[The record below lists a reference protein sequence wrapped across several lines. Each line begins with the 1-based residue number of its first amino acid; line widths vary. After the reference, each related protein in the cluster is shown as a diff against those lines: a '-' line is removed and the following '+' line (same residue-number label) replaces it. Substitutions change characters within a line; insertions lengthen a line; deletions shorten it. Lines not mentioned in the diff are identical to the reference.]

1 MFKLDSSKYSLGS
14 FLFDRLIMRKIFVAS
29 WMLFV
34 IFLIVFCIKQSVF
47 IHSFS
52 FSPFWL
58 QYNNRREFVEYQDIT
73 GDMRILNGVLFLD
86 DRLLTGDDKLLV
98 ETDWK
103 HDLLKSKLVS
113 VDKKTLHKM
122 HPLLLWDDFLVD
134 DHNYFFFWFSWWNLK
149 NRGVWISKD
158 QIPDFQFIGV
168 LGEQYIAGEVGYS
181 SWYLVV
187 PPYKFEVDKG
197 SFTPY
202 FQSFWDNS
210 LIQTWVLPNNYIKT
224 DGKQYCQNGGIQYQ
238 NCIWSDKSWMYRW
251 EFRNDRTYYLLRERK
266 QSDFKLL
273 SIEDLKWLVTQDSW
287 LDIVFVSKND
297 YFNSGEQ
304 LGDFPMIKN
313 NIWYKNNFIYLSLP
327 GYGTWAFSV
336 DAQTL
341 KYEEKE
347 IQLPDDEYPTDYSLL
362 HDKNYYYQLV
372 YHNDNGYYELKRIK
386 KSRFALWDS
395 LRSLF
400 D

>member
-14 FLFDRLIMRKIFVAS
+14 FLFDRLIMRKFFFAS

-52 FSPFWL
+52 PFWL

-73 GDMRILNGVLFLD
+73 GDMKILNGVLFLD

-103 HDLLKSKLVS
+103 YDLLKSKLVS
-113 VDKKTLHKM
+113 VDKKTLDKM

-158 QIPDFQFIGV
+158 QIPDFQFIWI
-168 LGEQYIAGEVGYS
+168 LGEQYIAMEVGYS

-187 PPYKFEVDKG
+187 PSYKFEVDKS

-210 LIQTWVLPNNYIKT
+210 LIQTWVLRNNYIKT

-251 EFRNDRTYYLLRERK
+251 VSRNDGTYYLFRERK

-273 SIEDLKWLVTQDSW
+273 SIEDLKWLVTHDSW
-287 LDIVFVSKND
+287 LDLVFVSKND

-313 NIWYKNNFIYLSLP
+313 NIWYKNSFIYLSLP
-327 GYGTWAFSV
+327 GYGTWAFPV

-341 KYEEKE
+341 KYEEKK
-347 IQLPDDEYPTDYSLL
+347 IHLPDDGYPTDYLLL

-386 KSRFALWDS
+386 KSSFSLWDS